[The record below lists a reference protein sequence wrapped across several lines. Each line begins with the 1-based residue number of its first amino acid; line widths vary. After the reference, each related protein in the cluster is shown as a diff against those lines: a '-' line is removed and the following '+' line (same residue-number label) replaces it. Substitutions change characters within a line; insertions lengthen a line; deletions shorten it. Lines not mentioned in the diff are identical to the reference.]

1 MTVEGLQRAAP
12 SVESHVE
19 PYVFATQAELPT
31 SPLDPSLQVATT
43 ELLLEVHV
51 TVAALVIPAQAA
63 MAPSSALI
71 QFPAT
76 AVQQVIVSAAAHVV
90 PAQAIPSGEPLAFQ
104 FIVKSCGYVKENSR
118 RKRKKKCVRRIE

>member
-51 TVAALVIPAQAA
+51 TVAALVIVVQVVVAPSETLINVPAGGSQHLLLSALAQVLPAQATD
-63 MAPSSALI
+63 PD
-71 QFPAT
+71 PAFSYT
-76 AVQQVIVSAAAHVV
+76 Q
-90 PAQAIPSGEPLAFQ
+90 
-104 FIVKSCGYVKENSR
+104 
-118 RKRKKKCVRRIE
+118 

>member
-1 MTVEGLQRAAP
+1 M
-12 SVESHVE
+12 
-19 PYVFATQAELPT
+19 
-31 SPLDPSLQVATT
+31 ATT
-43 ELLLEVHV
+43 ELVLEVHV
-51 TVAALVIPAQAA
+51 TVAALVIPAQVA
-63 MAPSSALI
+63 MTPSEALI

-90 PAQAIPSGEPLAFQ
+90 PAQAIPPGEPLAFR

>member
-51 TVAALVIPAQAA
+51 TVAALVNLTQAVTT
-63 MAPSSALI
+63 SSE
-71 QFPAT
+71 
-76 AVQQVIVSAAAHVV
+76 
-90 PAQAIPSGEPLAFQ
+90 AI
-104 FIVKSCGYVKENSR
+104 
-118 RKRKKKCVRRIE
+118 